1 MHSRPNARST
11 ALKLCM
17 LWPHHIQVPQTTE
30 GSQEIWG
37 KSGSPI
43 LYSPPGSFL
52 GRYHDGCDTSST
64 WVGLHLVTPG
74 VTSSLPAIS
83 GMVSGKNCFPIS
95 QAGLS
100 SKTEAGLWLD
110 AHGPLLAVLAP
121 PAQECKG
128 HLQVSPLKGVHL
140 KGGG

>member
-1 MHSRPNARST
+1 M
-11 ALKLCM
+11 
-17 LWPHHIQVPQTTE
+17 
-30 GSQEIWG
+30 WG

-64 WVGLHLVTPG
+64 WVGLRLVIPG
-74 VTSSLPAIS
+74 VTSSLAAIS

-100 SKTEAGLWLD
+100 SKTETGGTALWLD
-110 AHGPLLAVLAP
+110 AHGPLLAMLAP

-128 HLQVSPLKGVHL
+128 HVQISPLKGVHL